1 MVIVSFPTMWSDIPV
16 KDPYNFKTQGRIH
29 DTFCLFQDLFGETD
43 LRSGRRLLVCVCIYI
58 IRTYLLVLLLL
69 YLYLLCYMLFITY
82 LLL

>member
-1 MVIVSFPTMWSDIPV
+1 MVIVSFPTMRSDIPG

-29 DTFCLFQDLFGETD
+29 DIFCLFQDSFGETD
-43 LRSGRRLLVCVCIYI
+43 LRSGRRLLVCVYIYI
-58 IRTYLLVLLLL
+58 LVLLLLYL